1 LPIVFLTGGRMQ
13 KVFGILF
20 ILVAIWVGIEVFTK
34 GTDGAFG
41 GLFASHSPAP
51 ASAQASGTLPNRVRD
66 QVNSAYRTHEER
78 MLQQAEPDDHPRE
91 Q

>member
-1 LPIVFLTGGRMQ
+1 MQ

-20 ILVAIWVGIEVFTK
+20 ILLAIWIGIEVFTK
-34 GTDGAFG
+34 GTDVAFG
-41 GLFASHSPAP
+41 GLFAGHSPAP
-51 ASAQASGTLPNRVRD
+51 AGVQAGGTLPNRVRD

-78 MLQQAEPDDHPRE
+78 TLQQVDPDGRPAE